1 MKAQTEKTA
10 AIFSS
15 TELPGRAIQRR
26 AVEAVV
32 WGMPAVNTDLM
43 HQAMVRETKG
53 NWNQIVYWSRLLD
66 WKNQTLTP
74 NPDAIYMMP
83 FFNTKEVGPM
93 VIEIPPANG
102 GSITGSIMDVWQT
115 PLEDVGPAGVDAGK
129 GGKYLIVPPGYNSAV
144 PEGYIALPCQTYQG
158 YALLRSILKSG
169 SAEDFTK
176 AVEYGKRIQFYP
188 LSSAANPPVTTWL
201 DAADVVFDANIPYD
215 VRFFESLA
223 RMVESEPWLERD
235 RVMIDSL
242 KTIQPPSV
250 CLRIIDQPREFGGG

>member
-1 MKAQTEKTA
+1 
-10 AIFSS
+10 
-15 TELPGRAIQRR
+15 LLDRAVQRR
-26 AVEAVV
+26 AVEAVI

-43 HQAMVRETKG
+43 YQAMVRETKG
-53 NWNQIVYWSRLLD
+53 DWNQIVYWSRLLD

-83 FFNTKEVGPM
+83 FFNTADVGPM

-129 GGKYLIVPPGYNSAV
+129 GGKYLIMPPNYNSAV
-144 PEGYIALPCQTYQG
+144 PDGYIPLPCQTYQG

-176 AVEYGKRIQFYP
+176 AVAYGKRIRFYP
-188 LSSAANPPVTTWL
+188 LSSAANPPATTWL

-223 RMVESEPWLERD
+223 RMVE
-235 RVMIDSL
+235 
-242 KTIQPPSV
+242 
-250 CLRIIDQPREFGGG
+250 F